1 METELISREVR
12 CTETLKTIYQR
23 RAVRKYKDIP
33 VDDATIEKI
42 LAAGRMAPS
51 AMNKQPWRFYIL
63 TDKESIKLFSKEIA
77 KITAKEVIKS
87 GIAGIVKTVGNL
99 LHSFHTADLFKGADP
114 IFHGAPV
121 VIFIAAPKDNEW
133 ACLDIGMCA
142 QNMMLAAKSLGLD
155 SCPVGLAK
163 YVEHTDIFYKLK
175 TLSTEQVHLAVVLG
189 HGDET
194 PEVHK
199 RTNGNAIFVDKRESS
214 LLKRAIML

>member
-1 METELISREVR
+1 METEIISRDVK
-12 CTETLKTIYQR
+12 CTETLRTIYQR
-23 RAVRKYKDIP
+23 RAVRKYKDMP

-63 TDKESIKLFSKEIA
+63 TNKETIKSFSKEIA
-77 KITAKEVIKS
+77 KTTAKEVIKS
-87 GIAGIVKTVGNL
+87 GFAGIVKTVGNL
-99 LHSFHTADLFKGADP
+99 LHSFHSADLINGADP

-121 VIFIAAPKDNEW
+121 VVFIAAPKDNEW

-163 YVEHTDIFYKLK
+163 YVEQTDIFYKLK
-175 TLSTEQVHLAVVLG
+175 TLSTEQVHLAVILG
-189 HGDET
+189 YGDEI
-194 PEVHK
+194 PEAHK
-199 RTNGNAIFVDKRESS
+199 RIKENAIFVDKRESS
-214 LLKRAIML
+214 MLKRAIML